1 LGDPSGFQA
10 TTPRLARIIV
20 LMNERTQLPPTQA
33 AIAEA
38 IAAAPAGRFVWLTQQ
53 GKRLRLRNRCP
64 ADRPL

>member
-1 LGDPSGFQA
+1 
-10 TTPRLARIIV
+10 
-20 LMNERTQLPPTQA
+20 MNERTQLPPTQA